1 MAFLPKTKIIDRIQ
15 NGEILLEEEHFEEE
29 NLGPV
34 SCDLRVGR
42 EAFVSGRR
50 LPFSVDEEGFVTV
63 EPGQFA
69 IVMTYEYLCIPKDL
83 VAFISLKLRY
93 KLLGLINVSGF
104 HVDPGFEGHLLFSV
118 YNAGPQDIVLKH
130 RQPVFQIF
138 FSQLDGT
145 ADYDGSFDGQTS
157 IPVERVMQLR
167 GTSAS
172 LTGMDHRISEIESSL
187 TINRAVLL
195 GLLFTVIGAV
205 IATFLSS

>member
-1 MAFLPKTKIIDRIQ
+1 MAFLPRDKIIKRIQ
-15 NGEILLEEEHFEEE
+15 DGEILLEAVHFDEA
-29 NLGPV
+29 NVGPV

-50 LPFSVDEEGFVTV
+50 LPFSIEEEGYVTV

-69 IVMTYEYLCIPKDL
+69 LVMTHEYLQVPNDL
-83 VAFISLKLRY
+83 VAFISLKLTY

-130 RQPVFQIF
+130 KQSVFQIF
-138 FSQLDGT
+138 FSELDGT
-145 ADYDGSFDGQTS
+145 ADYDGSFDRQKS
-157 IPVERVMQLR
+157 IPVERLMQLR

-172 LTGMDHRISEIESSL
+172 LTGMDHKISEMQSSV
-187 TINRAVLL
+187 TMNRALVL
-195 GLLFTVIGAV
+195 GLLFTVIGAL
-205 IATFLSS
+205 IATFLTP